1 MLADKVEIGD
11 YVNYPVYYDNVNGST
26 LKGWRVI
33 SKNIDLDGN
42 PSPGTVNL
50 VSAGVPLT
58 YWLDNGVVTSIEN
71 ISSNFLKT
79 PFTVNDW
86 GTYRKNGFLPNI
98 TLTEIF
104 SNKYTNV
111 NDGKPQVRSMNVD
124 DILKVIAK
132 ANNNMNNVSRDE
144 IIKKVYNNLF
154 YIGGDYFLAT
164 AYTSGVNNL
173 WRINS
178 MGYPGSATPA
188 SCLGI
193 RPVVSLNNTVRAR
206 TVDMIEAWNIE
217 L

>member
-1 MLADKVEIGD
+1 MKEEHIFINCYNSKLNLCFSLKKLVS
-11 YVNYPVYYDNVNGST
+11 NYS
-26 LKGWRVI
+26 
-33 SKNIDLDGN
+33 LDILCVLEFATN
-42 PSPGTVNL
+42 RNAPKP
-50 VSAGVPLT
+50 SAGVPLT

-111 NDGKPQVRSMNVD
+111 NAGKPQVRSMNAD

-164 AYTSGVNNL
+164 AYTSAANNL

-178 MGYPGSATPA
+178 IGNPGNATPA

-206 TVDMIEAWNIE
+206 TVDMIGAWNIE
-217 L
+217 I

>member
-1 MLADKVEIGD
+1 MNIFTLNIKLANLC
-11 YVNYPVYYDNVNGST
+11 VNKFT
-26 LKGWRVI
+26 
-33 SKNIDLDGN
+33 
-42 PSPGTVNL
+42 T
-50 VSAGVPLT
+50 SAGVPLT
-58 YWLDNGVVTSIEN
+58 YYHAGDSALSVEN
-71 ISSNFLKT
+71 LTTNFLET
-79 PFTVNDW
+79 PFTVNGS

-111 NDGKPQVRSMNVD
+111 NAGKPQVRSMNAD

-164 AYTSGVNNL
+164 AYTSIASNL

-178 MGYPGSATPA
+178 RGYPGNATPTE
-188 SCLGI
+188 CLGI
-193 RPVVSLNNTVRAR
+193 RPVVSLNNTIRAN

-217 L
+217 I